1 MRESAVMQCQKDTVK
16 WKEQGK
22 DIIHHVNGVTTLVL
36 VEKHAL
42 QFTSDLKN
50 RNLSLTTNRNP
61 NLQGLN
67 TGQTGTCSFS
77 FSFFFFY
84 FSRQGFSVYPW
95 LSWDSLCRPGW
106 P

>member
-1 MRESAVMQCQKDTVK
+1 MQCQKDTVK

-50 RNLSLTTNRNP
+50 RNLFLITSRKLY
-61 NLQGLN
+61 LQGHHMENQELILVL
-67 TGQTGTCSFS
+67 TAETVTCKVHFPVLVS
-77 FSFFFFY
+77 
-84 FSRQGFSVYPW
+84 
-95 LSWDSLCRPGW
+95 
-106 P
+106 